1 MVFRAV
7 EQSASIETGP
17 PMLRAVG
24 ILVCF
29 GVFGIDS
36 VAQAQVGGW
45 VSANGTFYIPAPR
58 HMLQRVV
65 FPFHP
70 GDPRYRQGDAQHNFR
85 YTLKGKPS
93 FDIGGGIRFGHLGV
107 GIAMTRYS
115 DNEIAEISVSVPA
128 LIAAGNNTAGAIADT
143 QDSLR
148 HEEATLHVDVRY
160 IWNPRHASVAA
171 FVGPSYFTWTQ
182 ETITDV
188 GVRETVSTLPRLYS
202 ISIVD
207 YGTRTLRVR
216 KWGYN
221 AGVDVSYHFSEKVGV
236 GAIMRFAFADA
247 SDAGLETLLKGD
259 RRIAEPPQ
267 PLTIGGLHV
276 GAGIRFRI

>member
-1 MVFRAV
+1 
-7 EQSASIETGP
+7 
-17 PMLRAVG
+17 MLRSVG

-29 GVFGIDS
+29 GAFGIDS

-45 VSANGTFYIPAPR
+45 VSANGTFYLPAPA
-58 HMLQRVV
+58 HMFQRVV

-70 GDPRYRQGDAQHNFR
+70 GDPQYRQGNAQHNFR

-93 FDIGGGIRFGHLGV
+93 FDIGGGIRFDHLGV

-115 DNEIAEISVSVPA
+115 DNEIAAISVLVPA
-128 LIAAGNNTAGAIADT
+128 PIAAVSNEAGALADT

-148 HEEATLHVDVRY
+148 HEEAMLHVDVRY

-188 GVRETVSTLPRLYS
+188 GLRETVSPVLRQYS

-207 YGTRTLRVR
+207 YDTRTLRVR

-221 AGVDVSYHFSEKVGV
+221 FGVDVSYHFSEKVGV
-236 GAIMRFAFADA
+236 GAIARFAAADA
-247 SDAGLETLLKGD
+247 SDAGLETLRGVE
-259 RRIAEPPQ
+259 RTGVAQQPQ
-267 PLTIGGLHV
+267 PLTIGGLYV
-276 GAGIRFRI
+276 GAGIRFRL